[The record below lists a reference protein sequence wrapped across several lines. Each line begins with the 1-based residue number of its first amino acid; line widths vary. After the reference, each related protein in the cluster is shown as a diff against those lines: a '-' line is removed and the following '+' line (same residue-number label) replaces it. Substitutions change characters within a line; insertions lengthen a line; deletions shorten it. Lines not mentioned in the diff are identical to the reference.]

1 MKKSVKQIVDQIL
14 RMSQNLF
21 SVGGGGVFSV
31 GPDCTCW
38 GNQG

>member
-21 SVGGGGVFSV
+21 SVGGGRFKLGAARK
-31 GPDCTCW
+31 
-38 GNQG
+38 

>member
-21 SVGGGGVFSV
+21 SVGGGGGLSGGPLGSV
-31 GPDCTCW
+31 AVKK
-38 GNQG
+38 